1 MGLCERGETKGKNYN
16 CIRMR
21 NLSTLTEIYTRGPIF
36 EISKSVI
43 KRDTFI
49 VIFTEGSQA
58 NINGETYYKLV
69 AA

>member
-1 MGLCERGETKGKNYN
+1 
-16 CIRMR
+16 MR

-36 EISKSVI
+36 EINKSVI